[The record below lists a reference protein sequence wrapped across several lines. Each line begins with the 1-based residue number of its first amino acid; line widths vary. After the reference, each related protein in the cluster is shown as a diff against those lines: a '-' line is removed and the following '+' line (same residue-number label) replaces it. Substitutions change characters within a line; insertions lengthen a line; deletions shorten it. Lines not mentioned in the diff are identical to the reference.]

1 MSVIEG
7 SFDILYLLLCF
18 AIEILIDAHPLK

>member
-1 MSVIEG
+1 MSVTEG

-18 AIEILIDAHPLK
+18 AIEILIDGRPLK